1 MKPDLRDRLLMPVL
15 LPIAIVVLLA
25 GALFGF
31 SRILLSLTATTAT
44 ITAIVVATGVLVTS
58 SVAATRKQIR
68 LSTIGAVVGVT
79 AGLAM
84 LAGGIALAV
93 VGGTEE
99 GERPGPS
106 RPVVAL
112 AARDIAFEP
121 TMLQVPAGTAFT
133 LRFDNQDANVQHN
146 VQIFDNPDHAGTPL
160 FFGELVTGVQRMDYV
175 VDALEEG
182 TYFFQCVVHPNM
194 TGEMH
199 AQPGPPGGPGGGG
212 ITVVA
217 QGTAFDTSRIEL
229 PPGMPTTITFENR
242 DAGTQHNIAIYTNS
256 SLEQE
261 LFNGEL
267 ITGPGTVT
275 YRIPP
280 LEPGE
285 YYFHCIVHPPMNGT
299 VVVGGP
305 ADGGGPPPEPTGS
318 T

>member
-1 MKPDLRDRLLMPVL
+1 MKPALRDRLVMPLL
-15 LPIAIVVLLA
+15 LPIVIVILIA

-31 SRILLSLTATTAT
+31 SRILLSLTPTTAT

-58 SVAATRKQIR
+58 TLAATRKQIR
-68 LSTIGAVVGVT
+68 LSTIGAMVGVT

-93 VGGTEE
+93 VAGTEE
-99 GERPGPS
+99 EPHGPS

-112 AARDIAFEP
+112 AAHDIAFEP

-146 VQIFDNPDHAGTPL
+146 VQIFDNPDHTGTPL
-160 FFGELVTGVQRMDYV
+160 FDGELVTGVQQMDYV
-175 VDALEEG
+175 VDALDEG
-182 TYFFQCVVHPNM
+182 NYFFHCVVHPTM

-199 AQPGPPGGPGGGG
+199 AQPGPSGGEGGGG

-217 QGTAFDTSRIEL
+217 QGTTFDTSRIEL
-229 PPGMPTTITFENR
+229 PPGRPTTIRFENR

-256 SLEQE
+256 SLDQE

-267 ITGPGTVT
+267 ITGPATVT
-275 YRIPP
+275 YQIPP

-305 ADGGGPPPEPTGS
+305 AGGGAPPPEPTGS

>member
-68 LSTIGAVVGVT
+68 LSTMGAVVGVT

-93 VGGTEE
+93 VGGAEE
-99 GERPGPS
+99 EHRGPP

-112 AARDIAFEP
+112 AARDIAFDP

-160 FFGELVTGVQRMDYV
+160 FSGELVTGVQRMDYL
-175 VDALEEG
+175 VDALDEG
-182 TYFFQCVVHPNM
+182 TYFFHCVVHPNM

-199 AQPGPPGGPGGGG
+199 AEPGPPGGPVGGG

-217 QGTAFDTSRIEL
+217 QGVAFDTSKIEL
-229 PPGMPTTITFENR
+229 PPGESTTITFENR

-280 LEPGE
+280 LQPGD
-285 YYFHCIVHPPMNGT
+285 YYFQCIVHPPMNGT

-305 ADGGGPPPEPTGS
+305 AGGGAPPPEPTGS